1 MPELDDH
8 APIGERRTNMPTKIT
23 IPQDI
28 QSLLD
33 QADLSLLRGKHG
45 EASTFFWKATEA
57 AIKQAAL
64 VRGHKL
70 RSLDY
75 HDVEPFIDSI
85 DHQFDSGAGLM
96 SGYLITLEY
105 QRNGDGDLLD
115 LEDVVFYEPVVRSF
129 IVDLLAM
136 TE

>member
-1 MPELDDH
+1 MS
-8 APIGERRTNMPTKIT
+8 TKST

-57 AIKQAAL
+57 AIRQAAL
-64 VRGHKL
+64 AHGHKL

-75 HDVEPFIDSI
+75 DDVEPFIDSL
-85 DHQFDSGAGLM
+85 DQQLDPGVGLM
-96 SGYLITLEY
+96 AAYLITLEY
-105 QRNGDGDLLD
+105 QRNSDGDLLD

-129 IVDLLAM
+129 IIDLLAM
-136 TE
+136 AE

>member
-1 MPELDDH
+1 MLTENSIPEH
-8 APIGERRTNMPTKIT
+8 
-23 IPQDI
+23 I

-57 AIKQAAL
+57 AIEQAASA
-64 VRGHKL
+64 RGHKL

-75 HDVEPFIDSI
+75 DDVEPFIDSLERRTGI
-85 DHQFDSGAGLM
+85 PLV

-105 QRNGDGDLLD
+105 HRNCDGDLLD
-115 LEDVVFYEPVVRSF
+115 LEDVAFYEPVVRSF
-129 IVDLLAM
+129 ISRMLAD
-136 TE
+136 

>member
-1 MPELDDH
+1 MTGKSIVPE
-8 APIGERRTNMPTKIT
+8 N
-23 IPQDI
+23 I

-64 VRGHKL
+64 AHGHKL
-70 RSLDY
+70 ASSEY
-75 HDVEPFIDSI
+75 NDVEPFIDSL
-85 DHQFDSGAGLM
+85 DQQLDPGVGLM

-115 LEDVVFYEPVVRSF
+115 LEDVVFYKPVVHSF
-129 IVDLLAM
+129 IIDLLTIA
-136 TE
+136 

>member
-1 MPELDDH
+1 MS
-8 APIGERRTNMPTKIT
+8 TKST

-57 AIKQAAL
+57 AIRQAAL
-64 VRGHKL
+64 AHGHKL

-75 HDVEPFIDSI
+75 DDVEPFIDSLER
-85 DHQFDSGAGLM
+85 QTGVPLV

-105 QRNGDGDLLD
+105 EANGDGDLLD
-115 LEDVVFYEPVVRSF
+115 LADVAFYEPVVRAF
-129 IVDLLAM
+129 ISRLLAA
-136 TE
+136 